1 MVDSPGVVFQA
12 LFKRLPL
19 MGGRMALALPAGAA
33 ITLIA
38 YVLRIALD
46 GHLPAGFPY
55 VTFFPAVVISALLFG
70 LWGGITSAVMGFVL
84 ARWFFVAPQ
93 GSLSL
98 EGAAGWAML
107 LYTFVVLVD
116 IVAIHG
122 AQVAFG
128 SLDRER
134 RRSRDLAESR
144 ELLFHELQ
152 HRVGNNLQMVGSLLA
167 MQGRRVAEGPAREAV
182 EEAARRVRL
191 VGKIQRTLY
200 GPQGAQRSLSSML
213 DQLVADLVNTG
224 HGAAMTVRI
233 DVGRDTQ
240 LLAEQAIPV
249 ALIVSEAVSNALE
262 HAFELGSAGSIIV
275 RVDVRNDA
283 GREMVQIVVQDD
295 GFGLPAGFDIAAS
308 DSLGLKIARSL
319 ATGLGGTFAFG
330 DGAGVGAGAGGGTA
344 SILTFPMPDDAR
356 PLLAPER
363 DHPAA

>member
-1 MVDSPGVVFQA
+1 MV
-12 LFKRLPL
+12 
-19 MGGRMALALPAGAA
+19 LAVPAAVG
-33 ITLIA
+33 ITMVAFI
-38 YVLRIALD
+38 LRWAVD
-46 GHLPAGFPY
+46 AHLPSGFPY

-70 LWGGITSAVMGFVL
+70 LWGGIASAVMGFVL
-84 ARWFFVAPQ
+84 ARWYFVVPA

-98 EGAAGWAML
+98 DGAAGWAML
-107 LYTFVVLVD
+107 LYTFVVVVD

-134 RRSRDLAESR
+134 RRNRDLAESR

-167 MQGRRVAEGPAREAV
+167 MQARRVAAGPAREAV

-200 GPQGAQRSLSSML
+200 GPQGAQRSLSAML
-213 DQLVADLVNTG
+213 DSLVADLVNTG
-224 HGAAMTVRI
+224 HGAAMTVRL
-233 DVGRDTQ
+233 DVRRDAL

-262 HAFELGSAGSIIV
+262 HAFVLGDAGSIIV
-275 RVDVRNDA
+275 RVDVQDL
-283 GREMVQIVVQDD
+283 GGGETVQITVEDN
-295 GFGLPAGFDIAAS
+295 GRGLPSGFSLAAS
-308 DSLGLKIARSL
+308 ESLGLKIARSL
-319 ATGLGGTFAFG
+319 AAGLGGTFAFG
-330 DGAGVGAGAGGGTA
+330 EEAAPGGGTA

-356 PLLAPER
+356 PVVL
-363 DHPAA
+363 PAG